1 MKKRI
6 LIIDDEAAILRIMQ
20 VTLSMTADWEI
31 LTAQSGWEGIE
42 KALSEQPDAILLDLM
57 MPELNGI
64 ITLEKLRAQDT
75 TCQIPVIIMSAKS
88 NLSQEKSLCELEI
101 AGVITKPFDPL
112 SLADQIS
119 DALKWS
125 ELS

>member
-20 VTLSMTADWEI
+20 VTLSMTTRWEI

-42 KALSEQPDAILLDLM
+42 KATSEQPDAILLDIM

-64 ITLEKLRAQDT
+64 ITLGKLRAQDT
-75 TCQIPVIIMSAKS
+75 TRQIPVIIMSAKS
-88 NLSQEKSLCELEI
+88 NLSQEKSLSELEI

-112 SLADQIS
+112 SLASQIS
-119 DALKWS
+119 DALAWS
-125 ELS
+125 